1 MDHKIYNGDTEE
13 LTKTETK
20 TKESNGK
27 VIVLH
32 NDDYNSFAHVEKCL
46 ISLCEHSPEQAAQ
59 CAMIVHYRGK
69 CDVKRGDESTLKKIY
84 LKMKAE
90 LLTVT
95 LEEN

>member
-1 MDHKIYNGDTEE
+1 MKLGDTEE
-13 LTKTETK
+13 VVEPKEKQKTN
-20 TKESNGK
+20 NGK
-27 VIVLH
+27 VIILH
-32 NDDYNSFAHVEKCL
+32 NDDYNSFQHVEKCL
-46 ISLCEHSPEQAAQ
+46 ISLCEHSPQQAAQ

-84 LKMKAE
+84 FKMKAE